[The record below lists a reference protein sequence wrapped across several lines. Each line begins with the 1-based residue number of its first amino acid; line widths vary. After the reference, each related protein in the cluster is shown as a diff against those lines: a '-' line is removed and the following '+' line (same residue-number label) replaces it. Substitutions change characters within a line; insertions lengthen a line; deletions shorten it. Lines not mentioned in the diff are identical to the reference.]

1 MPNSNGDSNFRIDTA
16 LKKGKNKLKQAHAES
31 IRKMPEGHRRK
42 KISAELKGKENPIM
56 MMPYTNNV
64 KILQN

>member
-1 MPNSNGDSNFRIDTA
+1 